1 MSKEER
7 IREIKAEMSRLGS
20 ELRSLSHA
28 QIKIKEKLT
37 YPVINFKGI
46 IEDRYI
52 DTAKMV
58 DTIRLV
64 LTPEWQKHARL
75 SVLLESEEVSK
86 IQEAL
91 SFLKSCGWLKS
102 ESLIYYSPK
111 MSRAFSATRGGE
123 HSELSSERWM
133 NWGTMSNG
141 RYVTAKTSECPRTG
155 KECLLSDILED
166 EVSEKYFLSETAIK
180 RLITYK
186 DKKLEPLQ
194 QGRAKGQQSEHMLLK
209 INSMRKLNK

>member
-64 LTPEWQKHARL
+64 LTPEWQKPEGRMEWTYMKKIRDL
-75 SVLLESEEVSK
+75 TPEEY
-86 IQEAL
+86 EAVC
-91 SFLKSCGWLKS
+91 SCANECIEIIMKYDKT
-102 ESLIYYSPK
+102 IHP
-111 MSRAFSATRGGE
+111 GGIAI
-123 HSELSSERWM
+123 
-133 NWGTMSNG
+133 G
-141 RYVTAKTSECPRTG
+141 
-155 KECLLSDILED
+155 
-166 EVSEKYFLSETAIK
+166 EKYEDNF
-180 RLITYK
+180 Y
-186 DKKLEPLQ
+186 
-194 QGRAKGQQSEHMLLK
+194 
-209 INSMRKLNK
+209 RKVSCEN